1 MDAGRAEVMVS
12 PAVFRAALAFG
23 AIWLGLLLVPA
34 AREIVAGQMQA
45 LPGALR
51 RQLPIGLLSGAV
63 LVALDVVLL
72 HRLGAIRVE
81 GVHRA
86 APSLVALSLLFV
98 TFLALTEEM
107 VFRGVLFTRLEE
119 RTGAMAAVLATAV
132 LFSLFHFV
140 GRSFSWSQALG
151 YLLDG
156 LFLAGLVWW
165 TRDLWTAVGWHVAKN
180 AAVGQTFGGT
190 YRLNEPLLR
199 IHEVAGD
206 RVSRTAAA
214 DFLAFAVSVALCLGL
229 LWLTRRAG
237 DV

>member
-1 MDAGRAEVMVS
+1 MSAAVLRAV
-12 PAVFRAALAFG
+12 LAFG

-34 AREIVAGQMQA
+34 AREIVASQMQS
-45 LPGALR
+45 LPDALR

-63 LVALDVVLL
+63 LVAVDVALL
-72 HRLGAIRVE
+72 QGLGAVKVE
-81 GVHRA
+81 GIHRA
-86 APSLVALSLLFV
+86 ALSLVALSLLV
-98 TFLALTEEM
+98 VAFLALTEEM

-119 RTGAMAAVLATAV
+119 RAGAVTAVLATAL
-132 LFSLFHFV
+132 LFSVFHFV
-140 GRSFSWSQALG
+140 GRPFSWSQALT

-199 IHEVAGD
+199 IHEVAAD
-206 RVSRTAAA
+206 RVPRPAALAA
-214 DFLAFAVSVALCLGL
+214 DFLAFAVSVALCLAL